1 VEGSVE
7 ERWSGLSLR
16 VEGSVRGLYTS
27 AEVCSLS
34 GCIRALKYPLYAL
47 IHTPIAVTVS
57 LRPRE
62 SALIHTP
69 IAVTVCVSMSVSTRS
84 WRVTCGVFLVGCT
97 QMW

>member
-47 IHTPIAVTVS
+47 IHTPIAVTV
-57 LRPRE
+57 
-62 SALIHTP
+62 
-69 IAVTVCVSMSVSTRS
+69 CVSMSVSTRS
-84 WRVTCGVFLVGCT
+84 WRVTCAVFLVECT
-97 QMW
+97 RCGEFAA